1 MERVISCL
9 LGGLLLLASSLP
21 VAAAASWG
29 PGAIRPVPVNPLESG
44 VLPGDA
50 PMDMLLSSTGGTVKL
65 SVATESAKAPV
76 KDVPENPPV
85 ADMPVAAMM
94 VKADHYAEL
103 LAQWQQNPS
112 PQSFEPV
119 LVQGQAVASAY
130 MALAEP
136 MDNASFDA
144 LVKKM
149 QGYLVL
155 REPIT
160 VAAPD
165 PAWLYE
171 QAQQHGGPADI
182 AFFDLMRQTLN
193 GYWPVTMERLD
204 DQTGCTRYGLLDL
217 VKLYGSW
224 KDFQRQ
230 YPQAY
235 KDALY
240 SPDLLLLWDIE
251 DQLLNSKAA
260 CEGAASV
267 IKEFEAFMQTYPDSK
282 LVPQIRRRL
291 DLLRKNQLDMY
302 FYQGIQYNS
311 PE

>member
-1 MERVISCL
+1 MISCL

-21 VAAAASWG
+21 VAAAVPLR
-29 PGAIRPVPVNPLESG
+29 PGVIRLAQDDILETG
-44 VLPGDA
+44 GLPGGM
-50 PMDMLLSSTGGTVKL
+50 PMGMLLSSTGGTVKL
-65 SVATESAKAPV
+65 SAATESAKDPAEV
-76 KDVPENPPV
+76 APENPPV
-85 ADMPVAAMM
+85 AAMPVVAMM

-103 LAQWQQNPS
+103 LAQWQQSPS

-119 LVQGQAVASAY
+119 LVQGQEVASAY
-130 MALAEP
+130 MALTEP
-136 MDNASFDA
+136 MDEASFDA

-171 QAQQHGGPADI
+171 QAKQHGGPADI

-217 VKLYGSW
+217 VKLYGGW

-235 KDALY
+235 KDELY
-240 SPDLLLLWDIE
+240 NPDLLLLWDIE

-267 IKEFEAFMQTYPDSK
+267 IQEFEAFMQTFPDSN
-282 LVPQIRRRL
+282 LVPQLRRRL